1 MVAKVLIVEDDLL
14 VALGMADVVTLAGH
28 QVVGSARTVSEAL
41 EKARTVR
48 PDVAVFDIRLAG
60 RRDGVEGASALKQ
73 MCGTE
78 VVFVSSESDRATL
91 ERARA
96 LGPAAFLT
104 KPCHPRDL
112 LAAVQK
118 AAGPQHAGSRFCFG
132 WV

>member
-1 MVAKVLIVEDDLL
+1 MAAKVLIVEDDLL
-14 VALGMADVVTLAGH
+14 IALGMADVVALAGH
-28 QVVGSARTVSEAL
+28 QVVGSARTVSEAI
-41 EKARTVR
+41 EKASTVQ

-60 RRDGVEGASALKQ
+60 RRDGVEGALALKQ

-78 VVFVSSESDRATL
+78 VVFVSSESDRTML

-96 LGPAAFLT
+96 LRPAAFLS

-118 AAGPQHAGSRFCFG
+118 AAGPRQASSRFS

>member
-1 MVAKVLIVEDDLL
+1 MAAKVLIVEDDLL
-14 VALGMADVVTLAGH
+14 TALGMADVVTLAGH
-28 QVVGSARTVSEAL
+28 QVVGSARSVSEAIQ
-41 EKARTVR
+41 KASAVR

-60 RRDGVEGASALKQ
+60 RRNGVEGASALKQ

-78 VVFVSSESDRATL
+78 VVFVSSESDRSTL
-91 ERARA
+91 ERAHA
-96 LGPAAFLT
+96 LRPAAVLS

-118 AAGPQHAGSRFCFG
+118 AAGPRQAGPGCR